1 MIKINL
7 AKEKDERRLLERE
20 LKPTVGLPKIPSI
33 GISKERGIYYLGA
46 LLWLCLILIA
56 VYYSRLSSEANQLK
70 KEIDQLNAQK
80 TVLQTKAK
88 KFVEEKKAIETSI
101 AQLENRIKDI
111 EKSKDI
117 LLGLKSYYAPF
128 NQTFF
133 SYVKQAPS
141 VSWISSYRENLDIN
155 SSVIKVEM
163 ELQSLDYSGISY
175 YSKQLSSLSKVV
187 SVSSIERK
195 VNQYGFEYYS
205 AKLSAEKTLYG
216 GGKYG
221 SSQ

>member
-1 MIKINL
+1 
-7 AKEKDERRLLERE
+7 
-20 LKPTVGLPKIPSI
+20 
-33 GISKERGIYYLGA
+33 
-46 LLWLCLILIA
+46 
-56 VYYSRLSSEANQLK
+56 SSEANQLK

-88 KFVEEKKAIETSI
+88 KFVEEKKAIEASI

-221 SSQ
+221 NSQ